1 MADKKNAPYGLKPA
15 CSITG
20 GAWTE
25 KTNVYYIAANAGGTT
40 TYATPIFTGDP
51 VIWNTANANQ
61 GGGTIARYTFSGDG
75 TTQVNATVANT
86 IPVLGVFWGCEYT
99 LATGEL
105 VKSQYWPGGVAV
117 QAGSQIKAY
126 IIDDPMVVYD
136 IQVSTWND
144 DKDQAIFTANLFGQ
158 NFGFGL
164 GGGGANLVPQNPT
177 AGSTRTGQSAVYLAT
192 TFSANNNHA
201 NAAHT
206 VATLPLKA
214 IGYTPNPQNGPASY
228 TQDATTSPFLSIRV
242 MLNNHVYKVGT
253 LGTVAA

>member
-1 MADKKNAPYGLKPA
+1 MADKQNAPYGLKPA

-25 KTNVYYIAANAGGTT
+25 KTNVYYIATKAGGDA

-51 VIWNTANANQ
+51 VIWNRVLQ
-61 GGGTIARYTFSGDG
+61 LGGEDVGSGTIARYGFNNDG
-75 TTQVNATVANT
+75 NNAGNAV
-86 IPVLGVFWGCEYT
+86 PVLGVFWGCEYT

-105 VKSQYWPGGVAV
+105 VKSKYWPGGVAV

-136 IQVSTWND
+136 IQVSTWTNIKND
-144 DKDQAIFTANLFGQ
+144 ARFTYAMFGQ

-164 GGGGANLVPQNPT
+164 GGGGNQILPDNPADGT
-177 AGSTRTGQSAVYLAT
+177 VRTGQSAVYLAT
-192 TFSANNNHA
+192 TFTANDP
-201 NAAHT
+201 AHT
-206 VATLPLKA
+206 VVTLPLKA

-228 TQDATTSPFLSIRV
+228 TKDDTTSPFLSVRV
-242 MLNNHVYKVGT
+242 MLNNHVYKVGN

>member
-51 VIWNTANANQ
+51 VIWNATLALGGENV
-61 GGGTIARYTFSGDG
+61 GGGTIARYAFSGDG
-75 TTQVNATVANT
+75 SNAAN
-86 IPVLGVFWGCEYT
+86 IVPVLGVFWGCEYT

-105 VKSQYWPGGVAV
+105 VKSQYWPGSVAV
-117 QAGSQIKAY
+117 QQGSKIKAY

-136 IQVSTWND
+136 IQVSTWTNTLND
-144 DKDQAIFTANLFGQ
+144 ARFTYGMFGQ

-164 GGGGANLVPQNPT
+164 GGGGNQILPNNNPT

>member
-25 KTNVYYIAANAGGTT
+25 KTNVYYIATNAGGGT

-51 VIWNTANANQ
+51 VIWGSALANQ
-61 GGGTIARYTFSGDG
+61 GGGTIARYGFNTDG
-75 TTQVNATVANT
+75 NNDGNAV
-86 IPVLGVFWGCEYT
+86 PVLGVFWGCEYT

-105 VKSQYWPGGVAV
+105 VKSAYWPGGVAV
-117 QAGSQIKAY
+117 QAGSKIKAY

-136 IQVSTWND
+136 IQVSTWTDVANE
-144 DKDQAIFTANLFGQ
+144 ARFTYAMIGQ

-164 GGGGANLVPQNPT
+164 GGGGANLVPQNPA
-177 AGSTRTGQSAVYLAT
+177 AGNMRTGLSAVYLAT
-192 TFSANNNHA
+192 TFTANDI
-201 NAAHT
+201 AHT
-206 VATLPLKA
+206 VNTLPLKA
-214 IGYTPNPQNGPASY
+214 IGYTPDPQNGPTSY
-228 TQDATTSPFLSIRV
+228 AQDATTSTFLSVRV

-253 LGTVAA
+253 VGTVAV